1 MDDFFKFA
9 EKYSDEQRPEDIFEE
24 RIRRRAERRHRLT
37 VAALSMAAVTT
48 AAVIIS
54 IAFLALSADKK
65 SASIEDE
72 KLKVASVS
80 SGKEVAAGKSNDS
93 KKEAENVVDV
103 ESPKIRKAINILIV
117 GVDGP
122 KGSKAARGLL
132 VAKID
137 LIDGSVQAINIP
149 DKTYLNIAGLG
160 LDQIS
165 ASYNNGLDSTKKAI
179 HELLQVEPDNHIVV
193 NIEDFQYMI
202 NGNKIQVA
210 FDKASESSL
219 DVEQRV
225 EYVKELSSLDASKTS
240 VVSLPVK
247 LVTIG
252 GEPYYQPNN
261 EEISRLVE
269 SMWGIKI
276 ETRAEITR
284 VMVINGSGQPGAGRS
299 VIEKLKP
306 GGFMV
311 VDVKNA
317 STPNYRNTTIVAY
330 KEEYMDTA
338 RRAQGILGVGEV
350 VYHPVAQDV
359 AEIAVIIG
367 RDYQILN

>member
-9 EKYSDEQRPEDIFEE
+9 ENYSDEQRPEDIFEE

-37 VAALSMAAVTT
+37 VVALSIVAVLTVV
-48 AAVIIS
+48 VIVS
-54 IAFLALSADKK
+54 IAFLVFSPDKK
-65 SASIEDE
+65 SVPEKDK

-80 SGKEVAAGKSNDS
+80 SGKEVTAKQSNDS
-93 KKEAENVVDV
+93 KREAESVVDV
-103 ESPKIRKAINILIV
+103 ESSKIRKAINVLII

-122 KGSKAARGLL
+122 KGSKTARGLL
-132 VAKID
+132 VARID
-137 LIDGSVQAINIP
+137 LIGESVQAINIP

-179 HELLQVEPDNHIVV
+179 HELLQVQPDDHIT
-193 NIEDFQYMI
+193 IDFEDFQYMI

-252 GEPYYQPNN
+252 GEPYYQPDN

-276 ETRAEITR
+276 EKRSEITR
-284 VMVINGSGQPGAGRS
+284 VMVINGSGQPGVGRS

-317 STPNYRNTTIVAY
+317 STPDYKKTTIVAY
-330 KEEYMDTA
+330 KQEYMDTA
-338 RRAQGILGVGEV
+338 RMAQGILGVGEV
-350 VYHPVAQDV
+350 IYHPVAQDV